1 MVEFSAMRSFFDV
14 PTGQRRGSGSATP
27 SAGARVV
34 TLLLALAPLL
44 VAAPARADSPDW
56 ESLAD
61 VEVIEVVTRDADG
74 DLRETKVWFV
84 LVDGASYLRTQGSR
98 WLENLRRDPNLVL
111 RIEGREYEARAEEIP
126 GDEIVEKV
134 DLATVEKYGWQER
147 MIHPFRM
154 RKPEILRLL
163 PREGGP

>member
-74 DLRETKVWFV
+74 DLRETKVWFGSK
-84 LVDGASYLRTQGSR
+84 DASTRPAPRRYRATRSWRRSTSQRSR
-98 WLENLRRDPNLVL
+98 STA
-111 RIEGREYEARAEEIP
+111 GRS
-126 GDEIVEKV
+126 G
-134 DLATVEKYGWQER
+134 
-147 MIHPFRM
+147 
-154 RKPEILRLL
+154 
-163 PREGGP
+163 